1 MADVVTNVTDDAATN
16 SESAVVTSMYGK
28 HDPAGGPTAAA
39 SKRSEAFPLETFFPY
54 RLSAL
59 AEEVS
64 HALAAIYRDRFDL
77 TRPEW
82 RVLATLACEDGLTA
96 GEVGRRATLDKM
108 DVSRAVRLLE
118 RKRDI
123 ERKTSASDK
132 RTRLLCL
139 TEQGRRLYA
148 RIAPLALARQ
158 DEVLSVLSR
167 EERDGL
173 LGMIDR
179 IERNVRRMAA
189 AGE

>member
-1 MADVVTNVTDDAATN
+1 MHGN
-16 SESAVVTSMYGK
+16 
-28 HDPAGGPTAAA
+28 HDPRGSVASAAQ
-39 SKRSEAFPLETFFPY
+39 KDFEAFSLETFFPY

-64 HALAAIYRDRFDL
+64 HALASIYRDRFDL

-123 ERKTSASDK
+123 ERKASNSDK

-139 TEQGRRLYA
+139 TEQGRRLYS
-148 RIAPLALARQ
+148 RIAPLAVVRQ
-158 DEVLSVLSR
+158 DEVLAVLTR
-167 EERDGL
+167 EERDAL
-173 LGMIDR
+173 LEMMNR
-179 IERNVRRMAA
+179 IEQNVRRMTE